1 MYPKLIG
8 LHGPLKDSEFPLGEE
23 SVSIGRHDENA
34 LRISDRRVS
43 RHHCQ
48 ISRKEEE
55 FRLSDLGS
63 AHGTF
68 VNGIPVKDQVL
79 AHGDQIRVASS
90 VFWFLLHEEETP
102 AGVPVELDPR
112 ELTSQTTTMLP
123 GGSSRYLTGEAV
135 QEGEGTADTLARSLS
150 ALLKLSTEIN
160 SVRESEPL
168 QRKLLESIRGVI
180 PAHRCVFLTRDDE
193 GDGYSPSVAWDHS
206 TKTDHPVQV
215 SRTIVDRVV
224 ADQLAILSQH
234 VPQDKDLNE
243 AQSLM
248 ASGVQSVLCVPL
260 MALDQLL
267 GVIYL
272 ETTDPAEPFQEDQ
285 LHLLT
290 AIAGIGGVALQNVHY
305 LEWLENENLRLQED
319 LAIEH
324 DMVGD
329 SPGMQR
335 VYDLI
340 AKVAPAEASVLIV
353 GENGTGK
360 ELAARAIH
368 QNSGR
373 SDKPFVAINCAAL
386 VDSLL
391 ESELFGHE
399 KGAFTSANAQARG
412 KLEVAQGGTV
422 FLDEIGEL
430 ALTLQAKLLR
440 VLEEREFERVGGTRP
455 VKVDIRLVAA
465 TNKDLEKEIE
475 EGNFRRDLFFRLNVV
490 CLTMPPLREHREDI
504 PLLAHYFA
512 TKFGEACK
520 RKISGISPKARACLT
535 SYAWPGNVRE
545 LRNAIERAVV
555 LGSSDIIRPE
565 DLPESVI
572 DSEPASGDL
581 ENFHDAVKQ
590 RKKELILKAVKDS
603 NNVFTEAAQRLG
615 LHPNYLHRLIR
626 NLDLR
631 EDLK

>member
-8 LHGPLKDSEFPLGEE
+8 LHGPLKDSEFPLSEE
-23 SVSIGRHDENA
+23 SISIGRHDENV

-43 RHHCQ
+43 RHHCE
-48 ISRKEEE
+48 INREEEE

-90 VFWFLLHEEETP
+90 VFWFLLHEEDTP

-135 QEGEGTADTLARSLS
+135 QEGEGTADTLARSLG

-168 QRKLLESIRGVI
+168 QRKLLESIREVI

-391 ESELFGHE
+391 ESECAGP
-399 KGAFTSANAQARG
+399 GQAGSRSG
-412 KLEVAQGGTV
+412 R
-422 FLDEIGEL
+422 D
-430 ALTLQAKLLR
+430 R
-440 VLEEREFERVGGTRP
+440 V
-455 VKVDIRLVAA
+455 
-465 TNKDLEKEIE
+465 
-475 EGNFRRDLFFRLNVV
+475 
-490 CLTMPPLREHREDI
+490 
-504 PLLAHYFA
+504 
-512 TKFGEACK
+512 
-520 RKISGISPKARACLT
+520 
-535 SYAWPGNVRE
+535 PG
-545 LRNAIERAVV
+545 
-555 LGSSDIIRPE
+555 
-565 DLPESVI
+565 
-572 DSEPASGDL
+572 
-581 ENFHDAVKQ
+581 
-590 RKKELILKAVKDS
+590 
-603 NNVFTEAAQRLG
+603 
-615 LHPNYLHRLIR
+615 
-626 NLDLR
+626 
-631 EDLK
+631 

>member
-1 MYPKLIG
+1 M
-8 LHGPLKDSEFPLGEE
+8 
-23 SVSIGRHDENA
+23 
-34 LRISDRRVS
+34 
-43 RHHCQ
+43 
-48 ISRKEEE
+48 
-55 FRLSDLGS
+55 
-63 AHGTF
+63 
-68 VNGIPVKDQVL
+68 

-90 VFWFLLHEEETP
+90 VFWFLLHEEDTP

-135 QEGEGTADTLARSLS
+135 QEGEGTADTLARSLG

-168 QRKLLESIRGVI
+168 QRKLLESIREVI

-572 DSEPASGDL
+572 DSEPTSGNL
-581 ENFHDAVKQ
+581 ENFHEAVKQ